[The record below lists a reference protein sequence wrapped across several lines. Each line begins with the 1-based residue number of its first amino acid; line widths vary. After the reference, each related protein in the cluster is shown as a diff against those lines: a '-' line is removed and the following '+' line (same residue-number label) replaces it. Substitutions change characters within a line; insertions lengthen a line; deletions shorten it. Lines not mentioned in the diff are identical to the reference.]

1 MHAGDL
7 EFSEFCSMYL
17 DHMKRRV
24 KNNDTLLEIFAFLDR
39 RECGRVSREDVR
51 CLIHCY
57 DRLFLFMSSYY
68 FESIVI
74 HLCCYANPQL
84 RFN

>member
-1 MHAGDL
+1 
-7 EFSEFCSMYL
+7 MYL

-39 RECGRVSREDVR
+39 KECGRVSREDVR

-57 DRLFLFMSSYY
+57 DWFFLLMSSNY
-68 FESIVI
+68 FECISI
-74 HLCCYANPQL
+74 HLRCYANPQL
-84 RFN
+84 HFN